1 MRDPAL
7 RRGGVAHA
15 CALLALACASACACA
30 PARADDLLDVY
41 RLARVN
47 DPVLAAADATRAG
60 THDLADQ
67 ARAALLPQASATA
80 AIGRE
85 RDSGATQPT
94 ASSHTSDVTLGVSQ
108 VVFDAGL
115 WSQLKAAHF
124 DADAQ
129 DATVL
134 AAQQDLCLRVAT
146 AYFDAL
152 LAADILT
159 SVQANEDAFAQQVEQ
174 SQQRYKAGLDAQV
187 DVDQSRVYQALAR
200 ANTIGARQALVDAM
214 SAVAEITGSTPAT
227 LKPLRD
233 DLPLVPPS
241 PADPQA
247 WADTA
252 LQRNPA
258 VWAAQRGVDSAES
271 AIDAARA
278 GHLPSLSAGLNLGR
292 PTGVPYGDSSGRLT
306 NTVAL
311 TLSVPL
317 FAGGATQARVS
328 QAVHRRAGAR
338 DSLETQRRAIA
349 RAAKTA
355 YGSVVTG
362 ISRVVATRDALTA
375 AQASLAATRVGRDV
389 GTRTMT
395 DLLNAIQILAQ
406 AQSACAQ
413 ARHQFIL
420 GRLQLQQAAG
430 ALTEADLANVN
441 ALLQ

>member
-1 MRDPAL
+1 MRDAAS
-7 RRGGVAHA
+7 RRRVVVLA
-15 CALLALACASACACA
+15 CALLALASAAT
-30 PARADDLLDVY
+30 RADDLLDVY
-41 RLARVN
+41 AQARAN

-60 THDLADQ
+60 VHDLADQ
-67 ARAALLPQASATA
+67 ARAALLPQASAAA

-85 RDSGATQPT
+85 RDSGAALPT
-94 ASSHTSDVTLGVSQ
+94 LSSHTTDVTLGVNQ

-124 DADAQ
+124 NADAQ
-129 DATVL
+129 DATL
-134 AAQQDLCLRVAT
+134 QAAQQDLCLRVAT
-146 AYFDAL
+146 VYFDAL
-152 LAADILT
+152 LAADLLT

-187 DVDQSRVYQALAR
+187 DVDQSRVYQALAHG
-200 ANTIGARQALVDAM
+200 NTIAARQALVDALN
-214 SAVAEITGSTPAT
+214 AVGEITGSTPTA
-227 LKPLRD
+227 LKALRD
-233 DLPLVPPS
+233 ELPLTPPA

-252 LQRNPA
+252 LQGNPA
-258 VWAAQRGVDSAES
+258 LWAAQRGVDSAES

-292 PTGVPYGDSSGRLT
+292 PTGASYGDTSGRLT
-306 NTVAL
+306 STVAL
-311 TLSVPL
+311 TLNVPL

-328 QAVHRRAGAR
+328 QAVHQRDGAR
-338 DSLETQRRAIA
+338 DSLETQRRAVA
-349 RAAKTA
+349 RAAKAA
-355 YGSVVTG
+355 YGSVVAG
-362 ISRVVATRDALTA
+362 IGQVLATRDSVAA
-375 AQASLAATRVGRDV
+375 AQASLAATRVGREEGNRTQTDV
-389 GTRTMT
+389 
-395 DLLNAIQILAQ
+395 LNAIQSLAQ
-406 AQSACAQ
+406 AQAAYAQ